1 VAHLRSGDRRSVSRV
16 QSREADDPDGRYRA
30 RAAGRRVIGGD
41 TMKGIPWKT
50 ALNIVIVGAA
60 AFAAIDVFSGA
71 YSKDKLIA
79 AGWTPK

>member
-1 VAHLRSGDRRSVSRV
+1 M
-16 QSREADDPDGRYRA
+16 
-30 RAAGRRVIGGD
+30 IGGD
-41 TMKGIPWKT
+41 TMKGIPWKS
-50 ALNIVIVGAA
+50 ALTLLVVGAV